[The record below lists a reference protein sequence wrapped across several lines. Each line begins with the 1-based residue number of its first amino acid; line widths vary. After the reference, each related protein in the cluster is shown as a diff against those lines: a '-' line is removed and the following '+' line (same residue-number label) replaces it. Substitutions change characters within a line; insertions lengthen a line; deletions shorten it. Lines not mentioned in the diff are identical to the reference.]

1 MPMKDDAEELQLVKE
16 LLDTALKNLFE
27 AQKILNVLDGS
38 VPRQR
43 PLFFKGLEKYP
54 ESWKPWEK
62 RIYKTLDDYVGED

>member
-1 MPMKDDAEELQLVKE
+1 MSIKDNAEELQLVKE

-43 PLFFKGLEKYP
+43 PLFYKGLDKYP
-54 ESWKPWEK
+54 KSWKPWEGN
-62 RIYKTLDDYVGED
+62 KTLDDFLGED